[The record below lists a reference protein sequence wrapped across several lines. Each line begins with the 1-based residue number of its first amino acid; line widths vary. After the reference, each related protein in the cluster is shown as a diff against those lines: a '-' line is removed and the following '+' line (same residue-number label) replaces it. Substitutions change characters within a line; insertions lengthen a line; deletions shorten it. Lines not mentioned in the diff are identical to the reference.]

1 MNLSRIMRRVAQP
14 VAGQSLVF
22 SAILFFVLIG
32 FAALAIDTGEAFSR
46 QRQQQAAS
54 TAASIAGLESMNSEI
69 DGTDA
74 AVQQAIQDA
83 LAANGITDAIY
94 INGDW
99 GNLDPTQNYYR
110 AFYTQRGSRVEYPV
124 GSGGQVSAEF
134 NGLRVEVRSARNTIF
149 AQTLGVDTLEV
160 SAENKATL
168 CQCATNIFPMAVA
181 TQKITGM
188 LPGQSTTINWTKNK
202 VTSSVEKDYFVWA
215 EWQTMSG
222 YNADNRLKESLGG
235 TGDVIKGVSEASPP
249 PGYANTSNN
258 GVINIDDWIKVSDS
272 TLTPSAASLASVMTA
287 LKNKPILIPTFT
299 KLSYSGATGS
309 EKYTSFRS
317 GGFVKVMLTGYTSTG
332 ITIQYLNSN
341 YQCPCVDVPIEIP
354 VEVKVQLDQ
363 KLVWYLP
370 SVNTTS
376 YDISLV
382 VDISGSM
389 RWCYDSQN
397 TCSVDA
403 NARWYRVKD
412 FLRKFSYKML
422 DVWNAPAGTNMNN
435 ASLFPGE
442 VLTGQGGDNRI
453 AAVRFSGNADT
464 SSPSFG
470 FVTTPAGS
478 DQASVTSRTNTMK
491 SRMTTLVNWI
501 TKDNMNG
508 STSGG
513 RGLREGIRYFDN
525 VSAHTRL
532 DRNGRPI
539 KLVMLMLTDGL
550 TNVMYEGNQ
559 ANSQNSQ
566 TLRHTRSGGY
576 KYCKAPND
584 PSANNELTA
593 GGSGYPITDL
603 PEVQANCPWNGQGSP
618 NGYAK
623 APIVSLVEVAT
634 AARNRFS
641 PQRPINI
648 YAILVGDQGN
658 YDEIDLR
665 MDQIASPGGAFYA
678 ENPNAL
684 DYALDTIIEDLA
696 QPCYERDTTILA
708 AGAKVTVYDSS
719 NNPVAGMSNMQATN
733 TGTLLFSV
741 PEPGNYSLGATRQ
754 VTSWSEFP
762 VGSGE
767 TINPS
772 LYPANYLPQTYSLL
786 RGSEDTVIQKRI
798 PFSVPEEAEGTIDIG
813 KYTLI
818 LGSTT
823 GDPLTDLEAQKALC
837 PQ

>member
-272 TLTPSAASLASVMTA
+272 TLTPSAASFASVMTA

-299 KLSYSGATGS
+299 KLSYSGTTGS

-317 GGFVKVMLTGYTSTG
+317 GGFVKVMLTSYNNT
-332 ITIQYLNSN
+332 
-341 YQCPCVDVPIEIP
+341 DR
-354 VEVKVQLDQ
+354 K
-363 KLVWYLP
+363 
-370 SVNTTS
+370 SV
-376 YDISLV
+376 V
-382 VDISGSM
+382 
-389 RWCYDSQN
+389 
-397 TCSVDA
+397 
-403 NARWYRVKD
+403 
-412 FLRKFSYKML
+412 
-422 DVWNAPAGTNMNN
+422 
-435 ASLFPGE
+435 
-442 VLTGQGGDNRI
+442 
-453 AAVRFSGNADT
+453 
-464 SSPSFG
+464 
-470 FVTTPAGS
+470 
-478 DQASVTSRTNTMK
+478 
-491 SRMTTLVNWI
+491 
-501 TKDNMNG
+501 
-508 STSGG
+508 
-513 RGLREGIRYFDN
+513 
-525 VSAHTRL
+525 
-532 DRNGRPI
+532 
-539 KLVMLMLTDGL
+539 
-550 TNVMYEGNQ
+550 
-559 ANSQNSQ
+559 
-566 TLRHTRSGGY
+566 
-576 KYCKAPND
+576 
-584 PSANNELTA
+584 
-593 GGSGYPITDL
+593 
-603 PEVQANCPWNGQGSP
+603 
-618 NGYAK
+618 
-623 APIVSLVEVAT
+623 
-634 AARNRFS
+634 
-641 PQRPINI
+641 
-648 YAILVGDQGN
+648 
-658 YDEIDLR
+658 
-665 MDQIASPGGAFYA
+665 
-678 ENPNAL
+678 
-684 DYALDTIIEDLA
+684 
-696 QPCYERDTTILA
+696 
-708 AGAKVTVYDSS
+708 
-719 NNPVAGMSNMQATN
+719 
-733 TGTLLFSV
+733 
-741 PEPGNYSLGATRQ
+741 
-754 VTSWSEFP
+754 
-762 VGSGE
+762 
-767 TINPS
+767 
-772 LYPANYLPQTYSLL
+772 
-786 RGSEDTVIQKRI
+786 
-798 PFSVPEEAEGTIDIG
+798 
-813 KYTLI
+813 
-818 LGSTT
+818 
-823 GDPLTDLEAQKALC
+823 
-837 PQ
+837 